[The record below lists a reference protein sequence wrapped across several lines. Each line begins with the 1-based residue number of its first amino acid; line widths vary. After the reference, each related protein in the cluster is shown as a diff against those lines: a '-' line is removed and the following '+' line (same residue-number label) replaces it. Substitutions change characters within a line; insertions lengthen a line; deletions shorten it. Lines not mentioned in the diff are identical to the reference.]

1 MFNKRGWPVWLLIDF
16 RKKKTNILRSG
27 FKGCCGGSVPT
38 SKTPWEK
45 RIKWNGT
52 TWTKFL
58 SSRVHL
64 WCCLSCGNKQCV
76 NFLLIQHH
84 LAVAIET
91 TSNVGKVKNAVD
103 RLGGLVLVS
112 KLPERRHTK
121 EMGWISSRYWS
132 NLCQE
137 NRIQSVTSLGT
148 KGGDGRNW
156 IVPKECVMHKNAW
169 RPIFCKFKIKS
180 FLLSFWNCWY
190 FIRHDIIGSGVAQ
203 SSPMFCGWKENTS
216 TRLFTSELR
225 IGSWY
230 PSRESRWT
238 GQKETAKNV
247 SAWIFYSERSQC
259 RKFGWRSKRVLEKP
273 SDCKIW
279 NWITQLH
286 HYWALIS
293 KEY

>member
-1 MFNKRGWPVWLLIDF
+1 MEKILQQYRHLNHEARRCSTREADPFGYWLIFERKRQIFCVRVSKGVAVAPY
-16 RKKKTNILRSG
+16 RRAKRLRM
-27 FKGCCGGSVPT
+27 
-38 SKTPWEK
+38 PWEK

-230 PSRESRWT
+230 SSRESRL
-238 GQKETAKNV
+238 
-247 SAWIFYSERSQC
+247 S
-259 RKFGWRSKRVLEKP
+259 
-273 SDCKIW
+273 
-279 NWITQLH
+279 
-286 HYWALIS
+286 
-293 KEY
+293 